1 MGAVASFREI
11 RIAKTGDSGEIFT
24 GIGRVGR
31 THRLL
36 WSDFSGVGDRELATY
51 SSGRF
56 SRTTHYVGLNG
67 TSMEYKFGSE
77 LNRQQQAFVSRS
89 FASTSSRKLAA
100 TECTAGDLVTGAL
113 VAALLREALVRALG
127 HRRVGGAPPTI
138 TSTGQCGW

>member
-77 LNRQQQAFVSRS
+77 LNRQQPAFVIA
-89 FASTSSRKLAA
+89 F
-100 TECTAGDLVTGAL
+100 
-113 VAALLREALVRALG
+113 LREHVFAQARG
-127 HRRVGGAPPTI
+127 N
-138 TSTGQCGW
+138 